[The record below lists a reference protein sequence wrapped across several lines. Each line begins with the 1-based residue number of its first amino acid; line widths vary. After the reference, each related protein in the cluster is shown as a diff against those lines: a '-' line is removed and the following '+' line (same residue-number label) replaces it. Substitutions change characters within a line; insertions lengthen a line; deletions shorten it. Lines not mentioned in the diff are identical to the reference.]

1 MSEEA
6 RHARMDRMGTPSLLV
21 AFRWVAGVLAA
32 VVLTTLGPEPL
43 RSPPADSAASATPSE
58 DSTPSAT
65 PSEDPTPSAP
75 PSEDPTPSATP
86 DAARPTPADEP
97 SPSAGA
103 AGPNTFPTAE
113 TAGLP
118 AGWSPRRTHTGDLWI
133 RTPGTVV
140 EDLRITDGVIY
151 VAAKDVTLRR
161 VDAVGTKVVND
172 AGGTC
177 GSGLVIEAS
186 RFVAGSA
193 PTSDTDE
200 AVIGNGGF
208 TVRDVVIDGVP
219 EGIRVG
225 AEQCG
230 DVVIERTFVRITAP
244 DTCGDWHGDG
254 VQGYG
259 GGNVTVRQTR
269 IIMSER
275 EDCNGTAPF
284 FYPSGQGNTS
294 LTIDGLLVEGG
305 GYPFRAGTPGTVR
318 DLQVVRDSWGYGPVD
333 VLCSALTTWQAH
345 VVTVSKDGRTARGPA
360 IECGGSG
367 S

>member
-1 MSEEA
+1 
-6 RHARMDRMGTPSLLV
+6 MGTPSWRVALRWAVGALV
-21 AFRWVAGVLAA
+21 AA
-32 VVLTTLGPEPL
+32 VLTTLGPAPL
-43 RSPPADSAASATPSE
+43 PSPPE
-58 DSTPSAT
+58 DSTASGPS
-65 PSEDPTPSAP
+65 
-75 PSEDPTPSATP
+75 P
-86 DAARPTPADEP
+86 DAAGPA
-97 SPSAGA
+97 A
-103 AGPNTFPTAE
+103 AGDLSSSGTAAVPITFPTAE

-133 RTPGTVV
+133 RRAGTVV
-140 EDLRITDGVIY
+140 EDLRITDGIIY

-172 AGGTC
+172 AGDTC

-193 PTSDTDE
+193 PTRDTDPP
-200 AVIGNGGF
+200 VIGSGGF

-230 DVVIERTFVRITAP
+230 DVVVERSFVRITPP
-244 DTCGDWHGDG
+244 DACPDWHGDG
-254 VQGYG
+254 IQGYG
-259 GGNVTVRQTR
+259 GGSVTVRQTR
-269 IIMSER
+269 IIMVER
-275 EDCNGTAPF
+275 KDCYGTGPF

-318 DLQVVRDSWGYGPVD
+318 DLQVVRNSWGYGPVD
-333 VLCSALTTWQAH
+333 VLCSALTAWQAH
-345 VVTVSKDGRTARGPA
+345 VVTVSDEGRTTPGPA
-360 IECGGSG
+360 IECTGSG
-367 S
+367 T

>member
-1 MSEEA
+1 
-6 RHARMDRMGTPSLLV
+6 MGTPSLLL
-21 AFRWVAGVLAA
+21 ALRWVVGALAA
-32 VVLTTLGPEPL
+32 VVLTTLGPTPL
-43 RSPPADSAASATPSE
+43 RSPPEDSTASATPSE
-58 DSTPSAT
+58 DSRPSVTTPEDSSPSVT
-65 PSEDPTPSAP
+65 LSEDSTVSVTP
-75 PSEDPTPSATP
+75 P
-86 DAARPTPADEP
+86 DAAGPTPAEAP

-118 AGWSPRRTHTGDLWI
+118 AGWSPQRTHKGDLWI
-133 RTPGTVV
+133 RTAGAVV
-140 EDLRITDGVIY
+140 EDLRITDGVIH

-161 VDAVGTKVVND
+161 VDAVGAKVVND

-200 AVIGNGGF
+200 PVIGNGGF

-230 DVVIERTFVRITAP
+230 DVVIERTFVRITPP
-244 DTCGDWHGDG
+244 DTCADWHGDG
-254 VQGYG
+254 IQGYG
-259 GGNVTVRQTR
+259 GGSVTVRQTR
-269 IIMSER
+269 IIMVER
-275 EDCNGTAPF
+275 EGCYGTGPF

-305 GYPFRAGTPGTVR
+305 GYPFRAGAPGTVR
-318 DLQVVRDSWGYGPVD
+318 DLQVVRGSWGYGPVD
-333 VLCSALTTWQAH
+333 VLCSALTTWQAN
-345 VVTVSKDGRTARGPA
+345 VVTVGEDGRTARGPA

-367 S
+367 T

>member
-1 MSEEA
+1 
-6 RHARMDRMGTPSLLV
+6 MGTPSLLL
-21 AFRWVAGVLAA
+21 ALRWVVGALAA
-32 VVLTTLGPEPL
+32 VVLTTLGPAPL
-43 RSPPADSAASATPSE
+43 RPPPEVSTAPVTPSE
-58 DSTPSAT
+58 ASGPSAT
-65 PSEDPTPSAP
+65 PPEDPTPSAMP
-75 PSEDPTPSATP
+75 PEDPSPSATP
-86 DAARPTPADEP
+86 PEAAGPTAAPTP
-97 SPSAGA
+97 SPSVGA
-103 AGPNTFPTAE
+103 AAPATFPTAE

-133 RTPGTVV
+133 RKAGTVV
-140 EDLRITDGVIY
+140 QDLRITDGVIY

-161 VDAVGTKVVND
+161 VDAVGAKVVND

-193 PTSDTDE
+193 PTSDTDLP
-200 AVIGNGGF
+200 VIGNGGF

-230 DVVIERTFVRITAP
+230 DVVIERTFVRITPP
-244 DTCGDWHGDG
+244 DACPDWHGDG
-254 VQGYG
+254 IQGYG
-259 GGNVTVRQTR
+259 GGSVTVRQTR
-269 IIMSER
+269 IIMHER
-275 EDCNGTAPF
+275 EDCYGTAPF

-294 LTIDGLLVEGG
+294 LTVDGLLVEGG
-305 GYPFRAGTPGTVR
+305 GYPFRAGAPGTVR
-318 DLQVVRDSWGYGPVD
+318 DLQVVRDSWGHGPVD